1 MPANR
6 GGVDRGGYMSMPQG
20 GEPGQPRD
28 TPQAGAGQQR
38 EGTPGQGGPP
48 QGGPGQGGPPQGGP
62 GQGGMPPPGQ
72 QPYGQPQSGQPQYGQ
87 PQPGQ
92 PQYGNAPGY
101 GEQYAPPGQ
110 PGGGPMMGLPISP
123 VNELETRV
131 TGRRVVQY
139 IVDAIL
145 FGIITALVSW
155 ALDRGH
161 GGVHAVLYIVL
172 IVIDVL
178 WYVLYWAYWPF
189 GHTGQT
195 VGMQLM
201 GLRVISRDG
210 GPASFAQLVIRS
222 ILLVLFTPLSL
233 LVGIITMMF
242 SRYRQRVGDHMAKTL
257 VVRSSV
263 EPVQAPREYA
273 GAGQAGTR

>member
-1 MPANR
+1 
-6 GGVDRGGYMSMPQG
+6 MSMPQG

-28 TPQAGAGQQR
+28 TTPQAGAGQQW
-38 EGTPGQGGPP
+38 EDTPGQGGPP
-48 QGGPGQGGPPQGGP
+48 QGGPGQGAPPQGGQ

-72 QPYGQPQSGQPQYGQ
+72 QPYGQPQY
-87 PQPGQ
+87 GQ

-110 PGGGPMMGLPISP
+110 PGGGPMMGRPISP
-123 VNELETRV
+123 VNEMETRV

-139 IVDAIL
+139 IIDAIL
-145 FGIITALVSW
+145 FGIITAVVSW

-172 IVIDVL
+172 IVIDVI
-178 WYVLYWAYWPF
+178 WYILYWAYWPF
-189 GHTGQT
+189 SRNGQT
-195 VGMQLM
+195 VGMQVM

-210 GPASFAQLVIRS
+210 GAASFAQLVLRS

-242 SRYRQRVGDHMAKTL
+242 SRYRQRVGDHIAKTL

>member
-1 MPANR
+1 MGIYSEYAREARVVNR
-6 GGVDRGGYMSMPQG
+6 GGHMSMPQG

-28 TPQAGAGQQR
+28 TTPQAGAAGQQW
-38 EGTPGQGGPP
+38 EGTPGQGGAPQGGQGPGPAP
-48 QGGPGQGGPPQGGP
+48 QGGPPPGGP

-72 QPYGQPQSGQPQYGQ
+72 QPQY
-87 PQPGQ
+87 GQ

-101 GEQYAPPGQ
+101 GGQYPPPGQ
-110 PGGGPMMGLPISP
+110 PGGGPMMGMPISP
-123 VNELETRV
+123 INEMETRV
-131 TGRRVVQY
+131 TGRRIVQY
-139 IVDAIL
+139 IIDAIL
-145 FGIITALVSW
+145 FGIITAVVSW
-155 ALDRGH
+155 ALDRGT
-161 GGVHAVLYIVL
+161 GGVHAALYIVL
-172 IVIDVL
+172 IVLDVI

-210 GPASFAQLVIRS
+210 GPATFAQLVVRS

-263 EPVQAPREYA
+263 EPIRSPREFA